1 VRLRKD
7 TGTGWVAKQQ
17 NDQRVAAVSGANT
30 EVRTDVNNGG
40 TEASI
45 DAGPVG
51 ADTTDSAVA
60 DQPGDLSLTTV
71 AAEQRRDT
79 DILPIIELLE
89 RKAEKP
95 SWDDIASRGPTT
107 KALWQQ
113 WPRLLVR
120 DGVLYRRFD
129 QPDGGIPRLQLVV
142 PFKLRRQMFCAVH
155 EGVTGGHMGRRR
167 TEHQLQSRAYW
178 PGWSG
183 DVRRFLKMCDPCAQ
197 YHRGGPLK
205 LATLKP
211 FLAGDVFE
219 TVSID
224 VTGPH
229 PRSRHGN
236 VYMLTI
242 MDHFSKWADAFPVT
256 NHTAATVARVL
267 FNKVF
272 VYLGMPLR
280 ILSDQG
286 PEFQSNL
293 FQELCRW
300 MNIEKVR
307 TTPYKASTNGMVER
321 YHRTLN
327 SILAKMIVTNQRDW
341 CERVPT
347 AAAAYRASVHEATGF
362 SPNFIVFGRENRMPV
377 DLVCGCPPG
386 DEEHY
391 TSVDETVA
399 QRQEMTREVYET
411 VRLHLGE
418 AAVRRKDRYDMKVKE
433 MQFAEG
439 TWVWYL
445 YPRRRV
451 GISAKW
457 QKFYTGPYQIVQ
469 VIEPNNV
476 VLQKSRRGKPFVVHR
491 DKVKLFSGDPP
502 NSWEPRTTASQVPD
516 GADIVD
522 GRRLTENRNATDG
535 NGADDATVR
544 DRRNDGDDGDV
555 EERKADAVSL
565 TPNLSG
571 SPPGS
576 GPDLPDSDHVRPAR
590 NRQRPLHLN
599 DYSCHVTAG
608 DVLASLDTAER
619 RGGEKKRCREMTS
632 GVATTIPGPRDS
644 KTTTESRL

>member
-1 VRLRKD
+1 MDFNDGDAETMTNVR
-7 TGTGWVAKQQ
+7 A
-17 NDQRVAAVSGANT
+17 
-30 EVRTDVNNGG
+30 
-40 TEASI
+40 
-45 DAGPVG
+45 VG
-51 ADTTDSAVA
+51 AETTDSALEYQQ
-60 DQPGDLSLTTV
+60 DDLSLEIL
-71 AAEQRRDT
+71 AEEQRRDT
-79 DILPIIELLE
+79 DIRAIMELLE
-89 RKAEKP
+89 EKVEKP
-95 SWDDIASRGPTT
+95 SWDDVSSRSCTT

-113 WPRLLVR
+113 WPRLVVR
-120 DGVLYRRFD
+120 DGILYRRFE
-129 QPDGGIPRLQLVV
+129 QLDGRVTKLQLVV

-178 PGWSG
+178 PGWTG

-197 YHRGGPLK
+197 YHRGGPPK

-267 FNKVF
+267 FNRVF

-286 PEFQSNL
+286 PEFESNL

-327 SILAKMIVTNQRDW
+327 SILAKMISTNQRDW

-362 SPNFIVFGRENRMPV
+362 SPNFIVFGRENRMPI
-377 DLVCGCPPG
+377 DLLCGCPP
-386 DEEHY
+386 DDKEHY
-391 TSVDETVA
+391 TSINEVVA
-399 QRQEMTREVYET
+399 QRQEMTREVFET

-418 AAVRRKDRYDMKVKE
+418 AAVRRKGRYDIKVKE
-433 MQFAEG
+433 TRFVEG
-439 TWVWYL
+439 AWVWYL

-451 GISAKW
+451 GI
-457 QKFYTGPYQIVQ
+457 
-469 VIEPNNV
+469 
-476 VLQKSRRGKPFVVHR
+476 
-491 DKVKLFSGDPP
+491 
-502 NSWEPRTTASQVPD
+502 
-516 GADIVD
+516 
-522 GRRLTENRNATDG
+522 
-535 NGADDATVR
+535 
-544 DRRNDGDDGDV
+544 
-555 EERKADAVSL
+555 
-565 TPNLSG
+565 
-571 SPPGS
+571 
-576 GPDLPDSDHVRPAR
+576 
-590 NRQRPLHLN
+590 
-599 DYSCHVTAG
+599 
-608 DVLASLDTAER
+608 
-619 RGGEKKRCREMTS
+619 
-632 GVATTIPGPRDS
+632 
-644 KTTTESRL
+644 